1 MTTRAAELREQAR
14 RLVEGVMKTTETV
27 SQEILQGVRADVHRL
42 ELQADELDAEQKKRA
57 AD

>member
-14 RLVEGVMKTTETV
+14 RLVEGVMKTNETV
-27 SQEILQGVRADVHRL
+27 SQEILQGVLADVHRL
-42 ELQADELDAEQKKRA
+42 ELKACELDAEQKKRA